1 MLAIRCL
8 IWIVIL
14 GISAFADNPQQKQS
28 KSDGSDT
35 GRRSTKYPNVIL
47 ITLDTTRSDRMDFL
61 GSKRGLTPNL
71 DVFARESVV
80 FPRAYSQAPLTP
92 TSHSTILTGTYPQYH
107 QVLIFPIPLASDM
120 PYLPA
125 ILKDAGYSTAAF
137 VGSIAVDFK
146 WGTPGFERGFDTYD
160 AGFTWETYSPKTRYQ
175 TVERRGAEV
184 VAHALAWLSEHQQ
197 GPFFMW
203 VHLFDPHDPYDA
215 PEPYKSRYAKAPYDG
230 EIAYVDSVMGKFFR
244 QLKASGVYD
253 DTVIALTADH
263 GESLGAHGEDTH
275 GIFVYDE
282 TIHVPLVIKLPH
294 GDAAGKRIEER
305 VELADIVP
313 TVLGAAGIAVPEK
326 VQGQSLLGFMQPG
339 TAAGDAAARTW
350 QDRGAYSQ
358 ADYGHIAFAWS
369 AEQSIRTGK
378 YLFVQAPRRELFE
391 DGLSPKDQRNLATS
405 SPAVADTLSAKVR
418 DFLEATTNR
427 QETPKAR
434 MDEAKIKKLA
444 VLGYMAARADSPYS
458 APGEDGADPKD
469 KIQIANTILRINLL
483 LQSFSPDIRCKKAVP
498 EIKKA
503 LVTSPN
509 ISLLHFF
516 LGGCYLDEQDNA
528 NAVTELRQAV
538 KLDPGFTHAEMNLGR
553 ALMRTADFEAAATAF
568 EHVAKMQPNMVDA
581 HIFLTIAYNKVNRF
595 QEVIKECQAVLH
607 YLPDNFGAN
616 LSLGR
621 ALLKTGDAE
630 GAISPLQKAAA
641 GEPDKPAPHLSL
653 AEAYEKLGR
662 TQDAQRERAE
672 ASRLGTAAA
681 GSSDV
686 APNPGGANGTLV
698 QER

>member
-1 MLAIRCL
+1 MLGIRCL
-8 IWIVIL
+8 MWIAIL
-14 GISAFADNPQQKQS
+14 VISAFADDAHQKQS
-28 KSDGSDT
+28 IAKDSDAP
-35 GRRSTKYPNVIL
+35 RRSGKYPNVIV

-61 GSKRGLTPNL
+61 GSKRRLTPNL
-71 DVFARESVV
+71 DVLARDSVV
-80 FPRAYSQAPLTP
+80 FTRAYSQAPLTP

-107 QVLIFPIPLASDM
+107 QVLIFPIPLAEDM

-125 ILKDAGYSTAAF
+125 ILKDKGYSTAAF

-160 AGFTWETYSPKTRYQ
+160 AGFTWDTYTPKTRYQ

-197 GPFFMW
+197 GPFFIW

-215 PEPYKSRYAKAPYDG
+215 PEPYKSRYAKTPYDG
-230 EIAYVDSVMGKFFR
+230 EIAYVDSVMGKFFQ

-253 DTVIALTADH
+253 ETVVALTADH

-294 GDAAGKRIEER
+294 RAAAGKRIEDR

-313 TVLGAAGIAVPEK
+313 TVLGAAGIAVPER
-326 VQGQSLLGFMQPG
+326 VQGQSLLEFMQPG
-339 TAAGDAAARTW
+339 TPAGDAAAKTW

-369 AEQSIRTGK
+369 AVQSIRTGK
-378 YLFVQAPRRELFE
+378 YLFIQAPRGELYE
-391 DGLSPKDQRNLATS
+391 DGSDPKDQHNLASS
-405 SPAVADTLSAKVR
+405 SPAVADTLSAKLKN
-418 DFLEATTNR
+418 FLESTTNT
-427 QETPKAR
+427 QQTPKAR

-469 KIQIANTILRINLL
+469 KIQIANTILRINSL
-483 LQSFSPDIRCKKAVP
+483 LQNFPPSSRCQKTVP

-516 LGGCYLDEQDNA
+516 LGGCYLEVEDNA
-528 NAVTELRQAV
+528 DAVTELRQAV

-553 ALMRTADFEAAATAF
+553 AFMRTGDFEAATTAF

-581 HIFLTIAYNKVNRF
+581 HIFLTIVYNKANRI
-595 QEVIKECQAVLH
+595 QDVVKECQAVLH
-607 YLPDNFGAN
+607 YMPDNFGAN

-630 GAISPLQKAAA
+630 GAISPLQKAIA

-653 AEAYEKLGR
+653 ADVYEQLGR
-662 TQDAQRERAE
+662 TEDAQRERAE

-681 GSSDV
+681 GSSDFT
-686 APNPGGANGTLV
+686 PNAGGRNGSSV
-698 QER
+698 HER